1 MQITLTAE
9 FTAAF
14 PEGVFGA
21 LVVRGCP
28 NRPRATALRPRQR
41 EVEARLREQFAA
53 RPIEDDAVAGPYAAY
68 FKRWGQRYP
77 VAHQAKTILAGRPI
91 EGPSALVEAM
101 FTAEVATLVL
111 TSGHDLAALAGALL
125 VDVAR
130 DGDRYTRL
138 GGKEQALRP
147 GDMVV
152 RDGEGIIAC
161 VVHGPDFRTRLRDD
175 TDAAL
180 FGAWCPVG
188 LSEQVVAHHLEV
200 LSALIR
206 LEWPAAQLDP
216 PLIHSSG

>member
-1 MQITLTAE
+1 MRITLTAE

-21 LVVRGCP
+21 LVARGCP

-91 EGPSALVEAM
+91 
-101 FTAEVATLVL
+101 
-111 TSGHDLAALAGALL
+111 
-125 VDVAR
+125 
-130 DGDRYTRL
+130 
-138 GGKEQALRP
+138 
-147 GDMVV
+147 
-152 RDGEGIIAC
+152 
-161 VVHGPDFRTRLRDD
+161 
-175 TDAAL
+175 
-180 FGAWCPVG
+180 
-188 LSEQVVAHHLEV
+188 HLEV